1 MDGKTR
7 LDGLIGSLGTGGAQT
22 RTFCI
27 DKAELQSIQ
36 LRSQINKLV
45 TIRTQQAA
53 INKHL
58 QTATNRCLQEQFMK
72 QQKLEFNHI
81 ILSWK
86 KDFKNQTTPCNDN
99 LFYEPNILKAKHL
112 HVILLWNIVLLPV

>member
-1 MDGKTR
+1 MQACQFTK
-7 LDGLIGSLGTGGAQT
+7 Q
-22 RTFCI
+22 
-27 DKAELQSIQ
+27 Q
-36 LRSQINKLV
+36 SQINKLV

-53 INKHL
+53 INKRL
-58 QTATNRCLQEQFMK
+58 QTAANRRLQEQFMK

-99 LFYEPNILKAKHL
+99 LFYEPYILKVKTL
-112 HVILLWNIVLLPV
+112 HVILLWNIILLPV